1 MGELLLVKGQN
12 VPVDGGVASL
22 RLSVRWSTTADPV
35 DVDVVALM
43 LGADGRVRSD
53 ADMIFYN
60 QPATADGS
68 VVLAGKVAAD
78 AGGSGDVLVDLS
90 AVEPGV
96 RSLTLVATTDGAT
109 LADLQAL
116 EWLVIDERSNALA
129 RFPVAGLTTE
139 RAVVVGEVY
148 RRDDGWRLRAV
159 GQGWQ
164 GGLAGLATDYGVDVD
179 PAGAGPD
186 GEADGD
192 GEIEDEVDGHGVAQ
206 DEADDPT
213 ADDPTGEHRTDDVL
227 TSELTD
233 DLMPADP
240 PAMGPAPTGPAPTG
254 PAPAGSAPDRAP
266 AGRTPPA
273 PAEPTAAEPAAAEP
287 AAAEPAAVDPAAVE
301 PAAVEPA
308 AVEPTAGPPPDA
320 GRPASHPSGPPLG
333 TRHRRVR
340 IATPKPVALEPR
352 RLAEDA
358 AWQDSRL
365 VSISGIGGADAQEKR
380 ATSALL
386 WAMAAVRPLGR
397 ALTARAGAPAGALET
412 FIEVGFPLG
421 ERRVIPDGVIRIA
434 RGEQVWTAL
443 VEVKT
448 GDGML
453 GRDQIETYLRLAKR
467 RRYDAVLTISNQIS
481 TEPDVHPVEV
491 AATVSTAVGL
501 VHISWSE
508 VMHEIRMLLSHH
520 RFTDPLPLW
529 ILAELDRYLGHPRSG
544 AMPFNDMGPSWVS
557 VRESVGA
564 GTLRPGDAKAVPI
577 VNSWHKLIRQLSL
590 GLTARLGVP
599 VRPIVPRR
607 LQGDPSA
614 RLDEGTHRLG
624 DHGRLAARLR
634 VPDAAG
640 PIGIVADLRTT
651 QVHVSIEIG
660 APQESSLGRRV
671 TWLTKQLKDA
681 PDDLLVEARFAP
693 RAETTCERLADVRA
707 RPQSLLPGK
716 DWEPT
721 MFVVSRV
728 HPMGTKRSGA
738 RGSFVTSVSDAV
750 DEFYTQVV
758 ERVRPWTP
766 PAPPLPPAESEPEP
780 RAPRAEPAESPDR

>member
-1 MGELLLVKGQN
+1 MGEIALVKGQN
-12 VPVDGGVASL
+12 VPVEGELSSL
-22 RLSVRWSTTADPV
+22 RLSVRWSTNGDPV

-43 LGADGRVRSD
+43 LGADRRVRSD

-90 AVEPGV
+90 AVDADV

-109 LADLQAL
+109 LADLHGL
-116 EWLVIDERSNALA
+116 EWQVIDDRSNPLA
-129 RFPVAGLTTE
+129 RFPIAGLTTE

-148 RRDDGWRLRAV
+148 RRDEGWRLRAV

-179 PAGAGPD
+179 SAEPDSD
-186 GEADGD
+186 GEADRDEDLHGAVADEFDSGLDTDLDDDVDTDLD
-192 GEIEDEVDGHGVAQ
+192 GGVGAEAGAEVGAEVGAAPEAGAGVPDEVHVGDA
-206 DEADDPT
+206 PT
-213 ADDPTGEHRTDDVL
+213 DAP
-227 TSELTD
+227 S
-233 DLMPADP
+233 
-240 PAMGPAPTGPAPTG
+240 MGP
-254 PAPAGSAPDRAP
+254 S
-266 AGRTPPA
+266 
-273 PAEPTAAEPAAAEP
+273 
-287 AAAEPAAVDPAAVE
+287 
-301 PAAVEPA
+301 
-308 AVEPTAGPPPDA
+308 AGPPVEA
-320 GRPASHPSGPPLG
+320 GRRPASPGRPQPVA
-333 TRHRRVR
+333 RPRRVR
-340 IATPKPVALEPR
+340 VAAPKPVALEPR
-352 RLAEDA
+352 RLAEDP
-358 AWQDSRL
+358 AWQESRL
-365 VSISGIGGADAQEKR
+365 FSISGIGGADEQEKR

-386 WAMAAVRPLGR
+386 WTMAAVRPLGR
-397 ALTARAGAPAGALET
+397 SITARAGAPAGALET

-434 RGEQVWTAL
+434 RGQRIWTAL

-453 GRDQIETYLRLAKR
+453 GREQIETYLRLAKR
-467 RRYDAVLTISNQIS
+467 RKYDAVITISNQIS
-481 TEPDVHPVEV
+481 TEPDVHPVEI
-491 AATVSTAVGL
+491 AAKASLAVGL

-520 RFTDPLPLW
+520 RFTDPLPMW

-557 VRESVGA
+557 VRESVAA
-564 GTLRPGDAKAVPI
+564 GTLRPTDAKAVPI
-577 VNSWHKLIRQLSL
+577 VNSWRKLVRQLSL

-599 VRPIVPRR
+599 VRTIVPRR
-607 LQGDPSA
+607 LQDPAA

-624 DHGRLAARLR
+624 DHGQLTASLR

-640 PIGIVADLRTT
+640 PIGILADLRTS

-660 APQESSLGRRV
+660 VPQESSLTRRV

-693 RAETTCERLADVRA
+693 RAETTCERLADVRT
-707 RPQSLLPGK
+707 RPQSLVPGK

-721 MFVVSRV
+721 TFVVTRV

-738 RGSFVTSVSDAV
+738 SGSFVTSVSDAV

-766 PAPPLPPAESEPEP
+766 PAPPMPPADSEPP
-780 RAPRAEPAESPDR
+780 ASAPTAEPVEAEVR

>member
-1 MGELLLVKGQN
+1 MGEIVLVKGQN
-12 VPVDGGVASL
+12 VPIDGELSSL
-22 RLSVRWSTTADPV
+22 RLSVRWSTTDDPV

-43 LGADGRVRSD
+43 LGADRRVRSD

-90 AVEPGV
+90 AVEPDV
-96 RSLTLVATTDGAT
+96 RSLTLVATTEGAT
-109 LADLQAL
+109 LADLHVL
-116 EWLVIDERSNALA
+116 EWLVNDERANPLA

-179 PAGAGPD
+179 PAEPGPD
-186 GEADGD
+186 GDLDSDSDVDGGSD
-192 GEIEDEVDGHGVAQ
+192 SDSNTEIAGDVGGEIDSDIGGEISTETCTEISTEIEASAGAADEVDA
-206 DEADDPT
+206 ADDPAPDPSPDQWT
-213 ADDPTGEHRTDDVL
+213 DDPL
-227 TSELTD
+227 
-233 DLMPADP
+233 ADEP
-240 PAMGPAPTGPAPTG
+240 PTAEPQAGPAGPAQATARPV
-254 PAPAGSAPDRAP
+254 PSPSRSQSADRP
-266 AGRTPPA
+266 
-273 PAEPTAAEPAAAEP
+273 
-287 AAAEPAAVDPAAVE
+287 
-301 PAAVEPA
+301 
-308 AVEPTAGPPPDA
+308 
-320 GRPASHPSGPPLG
+320 
-333 TRHRRVR
+333 RRVR
-340 IATPKPVALEPR
+340 VAAPKPVALEPR
-352 RLAEDA
+352 RLAEEPG
-358 AWQDSRL
+358 WQDSRL
-365 VSISGIGGADAQEKR
+365 FSISGIGAADEQEKR

-386 WAMAAVRPLGR
+386 WTMAAVRPLGR
-397 ALTARAGAPAGALET
+397 ALTARAGAPARALET

-434 RGEQVWTAL
+434 RGQRVWTAL

-453 GRDQIETYLRLAKR
+453 GREQIETYLRLAKR
-467 RRYDAVLTISNQIS
+467 RKYDAVITISNQIS
-481 TEPDVHPVEV
+481 TEPDVHPVEI
-491 AATVSTAVGL
+491 AAKASLGVGL

-520 RFTDPLPLW
+520 RFTDPLPMW
-529 ILAELDRYLGHPRSG
+529 ILSELDRYLGHPRSG

-557 VRESVGA
+557 VRESVAA
-564 GTLRPGDAKAVPI
+564 GTLRPSDAKAVPI
-577 VNSWHKLIRQLSL
+577 VNSWRKLIRQLSL

-599 VRPIVPRR
+599 VRTIVPRR
-607 LQGDPSA
+607 LQAPAA

-624 DHGRLAARLR
+624 DHGQLAASLR

-640 PIGIVADLRTT
+640 PIGIVADLRTS
-651 QVHVSIEIG
+651 QVQVSIEIA
-660 APQESSLGRRV
+660 APQESALTRRV

-693 RAETTCERLADVRA
+693 RAETTCERLADVRT
-707 RPQSLLPGK
+707 RPQSLVPGK

-721 MFVVSRV
+721 TFVVSRV

-750 DEFYTQVV
+750 DDFYTQVV

-766 PAPPLPPAESEPEP
+766 PAPPLPPADSEPAGP
-780 RAPRAEPAESPDR
+780 APRAEPLGAEVR